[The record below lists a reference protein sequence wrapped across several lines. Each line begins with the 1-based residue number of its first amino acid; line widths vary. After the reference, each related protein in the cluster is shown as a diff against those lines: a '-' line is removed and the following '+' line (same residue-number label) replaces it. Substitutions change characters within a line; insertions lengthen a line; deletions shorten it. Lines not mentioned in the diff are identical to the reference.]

1 MVVVFD
7 LIVKR
12 QLCKLQFVPP
22 SSI

>member
-12 QLCKLQFVPP
+12 QLWKLQFVPP